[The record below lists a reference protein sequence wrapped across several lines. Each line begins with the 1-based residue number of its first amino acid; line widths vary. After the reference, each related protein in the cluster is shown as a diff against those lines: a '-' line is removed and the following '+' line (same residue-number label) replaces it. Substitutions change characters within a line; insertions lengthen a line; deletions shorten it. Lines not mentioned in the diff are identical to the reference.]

1 MIESVG
7 LNHAQIAAFA
17 LLVLVA
23 AALHRLGGQGF
34 GTIVAPFAA
43 LIVPAHTPATV
54 LLLGSMVTLI
64 GVGLEFREI
73 RMRELAPAVLGRVA
87 GTLPAV
93 WLVGLVA
100 GSPFLGLSVALVIL
114 AGIALSLAGFK
125 VEKTPA
131 TMFAAGG
138 LSGFMGT
145 LTSVGAAPIALIYQ
159 NDAAKRARGALNM
172 FFLIGVAVS
181 IIGLAFAG
189 LVRREHLLFAAT
201 MAPLVMLGSWAAGP
215 MARRVSGMPLKP
227 IALGLA
233 CLGAVLLIGRT
244 FS

>member
-7 LNHAQIAAFA
+7 LSLAQAAAFS
-17 LLVLVA
+17 LLVFVA
-23 AALHRLGGQGF
+23 SALHRLGGQGF

-43 LIVPAHTPATV
+43 LIAPAHTPATV
-54 LLLGSMVTLI
+54 LLLGAMVTLI
-64 GVGLEFREI
+64 GAGLEFREI
-73 RMRELAPAVLGRVA
+73 RMRELAPAVAGRVA

-93 WLVGLVA
+93 WLVGVVA
-100 GSPFLGLSVALVIL
+100 GSPLLGLSVALVIL
-114 AGIALSLAGFK
+114 LGIALSLAGFR

-172 FFLIGVAVS
+172 FFLIGVLVS
-181 IIGLAFAG
+181 VLGLAVAG
-189 LVRREHLLFAAT
+189 LVRVEHLRFAAMMT
-201 MAPLVMLGSWAAGP
+201 PLALIGSWAAGP
-215 MARRVSGMPLKP
+215 MARRFGGMKLKP

-233 CLGAVLLIGRT
+233 GVGALLLIART
-244 FS
+244 VA